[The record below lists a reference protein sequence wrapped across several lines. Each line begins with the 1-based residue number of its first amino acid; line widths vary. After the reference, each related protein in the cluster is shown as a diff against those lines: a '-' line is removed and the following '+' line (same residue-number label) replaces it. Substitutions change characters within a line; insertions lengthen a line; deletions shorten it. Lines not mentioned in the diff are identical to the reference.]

1 MNWGLTAC
9 VLIRL
14 EARQGQ
20 WVGVDDLAE
29 HLSAAPPLVRQEIE
43 RLWSQDQ
50 LTVQR
55 DVVSGE
61 VTHAQARFDGVQP

>member
-14 EARQGQ
+14 DARQGQ
-20 WVGVDDLAE
+20 WVGVDDLAG
-29 HLSAAPPLVRQEIE
+29 HLAAAPMLVRQEIE

-50 LTVQR
+50 LAVQR

-61 VTHAQARFDGVQP
+61 VTHAQTPLDRVTP